1 MGALLIFLLFPQILY
16 ELWEKRKEDRICG
29 NRGKFGAVQNRFGI
43 SRRTLKVKQSRKMLG
58 NEDRMKISTKG
69 RYAVR
74 VMLDL
79 ALNNNGECI
88 KVKEIAARQGISEKY
103 LEQIIA
109 VLNKAGYVKSVRGAQ
124 GGYRIAKDPADFTV
138 GMILRLT
145 EGSLAPVACLE
156 EGADICERCDTC
168 ETLEVWQELYDAVN
182 KVVDGVTI
190 ADLVERRNKRLE
202 NLEEI
207 SSSFEGV
214 EQAFAVQ
221 AGREVRIMVKPDVIS
236 DDQVILLAR
245 SIAKKIEDTL
255 DYPGQIKV
263 NVIRESRAVEY
274 AK

>member
-1 MGALLIFLLFPQILY
+1 
-16 ELWEKRKEDRICG
+16 
-29 NRGKFGAVQNRFGI
+29 
-43 SRRTLKVKQSRKMLG
+43 MLG
-58 NEDRMKISTKG
+58 NEDRMQISTKG

-124 GGYRIAKDPADFTV
+124 GGYRIAKDPADYTV

-156 EGADICERCDTC
+156 DGADICERCDTC

-202 NLEEI
+202 NL
-207 SSSFEGV
+207 
-214 EQAFAVQ
+214 
-221 AGREVRIMVKPDVIS
+221 DY
-236 DDQVILLAR
+236 
-245 SIAKKIEDTL
+245 SI
-255 DYPGQIKV
+255 
-263 NVIRESRAVEY
+263 
-274 AK
+274 